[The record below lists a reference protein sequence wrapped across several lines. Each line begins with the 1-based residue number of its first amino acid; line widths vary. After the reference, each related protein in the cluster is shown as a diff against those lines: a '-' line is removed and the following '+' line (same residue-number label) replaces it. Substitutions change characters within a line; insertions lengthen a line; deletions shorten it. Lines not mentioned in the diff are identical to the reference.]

1 MPRKSIPPQF
11 PTQASPQSTSSPPAE
26 RPEPNEIFRLLARA
40 VEEHLHD
47 KGVDEA
53 SIREIVSE
61 EIGKVTLPKSVEFR
75 LPTGAIN
82 TLAELPHRQ
91 FTDLVGLVEEGH
103 TNLLLVGP
111 SGSGKTTL
119 AKNLAQ
125 ALGRYFGFISLSA
138 GITETHLLG
147 RTLPQADGSWKFVPS
162 LFVQMYESGGVYLLD
177 EIDAAD
183 ANVMVAINAALANGV
198 LVTPD
203 GIVHRRHENC
213 IIIAAANT
221 WGRGGDLMYVGRN
234 QLDASTLDRFCLSTL
249 FVTYDEGLETELV
262 KSGLDGE
269 VGDTLLQ
276 WVQQVRGAI
285 SRNRIRRVASTRLVV
300 SSIKALRHGRSFDDV
315 KARFFQDW
323 SDDEK
328 AKVC

>member
-1 MPRKSIPPQF
+1 L
-11 PTQASPQSTSSPPAE
+11 E
-26 RPEPNEIFRLLARA
+26 RPEPTEIFRLLAHA
-40 VEEHLHD
+40 VEEHLQD
-47 KGVDEA
+47 KGVDEE

-61 EIGKVTLPKSVEFR
+61 EIGKATLPKSIEVK
-75 LPTGAIN
+75 LPDGTVN
-82 TLAELPHRQ
+82 TLAETPHRQ
-91 FTDLVGLVEEGH
+91 FTELLGLVEEGH

-111 SGSGKTTL
+111 AGSGKTTL

-125 ALGRYFGFISLSA
+125 ALGRDFGFISLSA
-138 GITETHLLG
+138 GVTETHLMG

-162 LFVQMYESGGVYLLD
+162 RFVTVYENGGVYLLD

-203 GIVHRRHENC
+203 GTVHQRHENC

-234 QLDASTLDRFCLSTL
+234 QLDASTLDRFCLATI
-249 FVTYDEGLETELV
+249 FVTYDEDLESELV
-262 KSGLDGE
+262 KSGLDEE
-269 VGDTLLQ
+269 VGDTLLH
-276 WVQQVRGAI
+276 WVRSVRSAI
-285 SRNRIRRVASTRLVV
+285 SRNRLRRVASTRLVV
-300 SSIKALRHGRSFDDV
+300 SSIKALRHGRSLDDV

-323 SDDEK
+323 SADEK